1 MNNWSHVGFIII
13 GWLLCDDASNYCLWL
28 ETHKDASSP
37 LYVFC
42 LCLATLGLFIGG
54 NSLLT
59 ILLRAEK
66 EVRKRRVNMVLNTL
80 TSQDTIKNDG
90 GGE

>member
-1 MNNWSHVGFIII
+1 
-13 GWLLCDDASNYCLWL
+13 
-28 ETHKDASSP
+28 
-37 LYVFC
+37 
-42 LCLATLGLFIGG
+42 LATLGLFIGG

-59 ILLRAEK
+59 IVLRAEK